1 MPPPAITKQQALA
14 ALAAAGQ
21 ASQDQDRDGLA
32 DLSMEELAAR
42 AGVSRA
48 TLYRLFGS
56 QQNLLQE
63 LGVEAPPMVRS
74 RILDTALDLVG
85 RHGLAE
91 LSMEELAARAGVSRA
106 TLYRLFPGKAAL
118 FAELVRR
125 FSPFEPIAA
134 VLETKGDR
142 PPAEVI
148 PAVAHVM
155 ATAMEGHIGLLL
167 QLLFE
172 FSRSRPGSHAGADF
186 QEDAANAMRTL
197 PLVAGYLAEQMAAGR
212 LRRMDPVLAV
222 QALAGPIV
230 MHLLMQAPAES
241 QSGPGRGVAL
251 PLEEAA
257 GLDPPRMQAL
267 LGTKAA
273 NLARLARAGFP
284 VPAGVVVT
292 SAAEADWDQTCA
304 RLLQAAA
311 ELAGRQDQRF
321 AVRSSATSEDLAG
334 ASFAGQYE
342 TVLDVG
348 LDQVPEAVRHVLDSA
363 ASARVSAY
371 RQAHSQ
377 AAVADPSGSGMAV
390 LVQVMVA
397 ADAAGVAFT
406 ANPVTGDRGE
416 VVVTAVRGLGER
428 LVAGEATGDQWVVR
442 DGQARCT
449 RAVEQAINADQARQV
464 AELARRVQAYF
475 ATPQDLEW
483 AITDTTGA
491 DVGLWLL
498 QARPMTALPDPVAW
512 TPPAA
517 GYWMRNLRLGEWL
530 PEPMTPLFADWL
542 LERIN
547 HGELQATREHV
558 GGALPFPH
566 AAINGWYYLATPPLS
581 PRAILAA
588 LVHGRGR
595 LVRFLRYAVLG
606 PSRDPVAADRHLLRR
621 LAEQWREELLPRYR
635 RLVQAGEQQAE
646 TASPERL
653 AGIIDQVGAMAGEQ
667 LWSLEVVGGAAWKME
682 GALASFYRQH
692 LAATVDASVQHLL
705 AGLPGAQPELPAHAV
720 QSLDW
725 AHPTAGELGW
735 RPPGPSD
742 RHRELAARRE
752 ALTAQ
757 CAAVL
762 ADRPQLQARFQA
774 LLEVAQR
781 YAIIREQQAR
791 NVTLGWPLLR
801 RCALRLGETL
811 HADGVIDQAED
822 VFFLTRAELDA
833 RAPLRDVVDRRR
845 GIWERQRRLLAPLTI
860 CRPPRLLARELLA
873 AVEAVRTI
881 GPAPEGA
888 IIGQPASPGRAT
900 GPVRIV
906 RRQEDFDA
914 FQAGEVLVAQ
924 ATTPAWTPLFARAV
938 AVVTD
943 SGTLAAHASLVA
955 REYGIPAVVGT
966 GDATARLHDGQV
978 VTVDG
983 GAGTIQPP
991 Q

>member
-1 MPPPAITKQQALA
+1 MTKQTPQAQPQPHRVRPDVLPPVVSLA
-14 ALAAAGQ
+14 
-21 ASQDQDRDGLA
+21 
-32 DLSMEELAAR
+32 
-42 AGVSRA
+42 
-48 TLYRLFGS
+48 
-56 QQNLLQE
+56 
-63 LGVEAPPMVRS
+63 
-74 RILDTALDLVG
+74 
-85 RHGLAE
+85 
-91 LSMEELAARAGVSRA
+91 
-106 TLYRLFPGKAAL
+106 
-118 FAELVRR
+118 
-125 FSPFEPIAA
+125 
-134 VLETKGDR
+134 
-142 PPAEVI
+142 
-148 PAVAHVM
+148 
-155 ATAMEGHIGLLL
+155 
-167 QLLFE
+167 
-172 FSRSRPGSHAGADF
+172 
-186 QEDAANAMRTL
+186 
-197 PLVAGYLAEQMAAGR
+197 
-212 LRRMDPVLAV
+212 
-222 QALAGPIV
+222 
-230 MHLLMQAPAES
+230 
-241 QSGPGRGVAL
+241 
-251 PLEEAA
+251 EAA
-257 GLDPPRMQAL
+257 GLDPARMQAL

-311 ELAGRQDQRF
+311 ELAGRQGQRF
-321 AVRSSATSEDLAG
+321 AVRSSAASEDLAG

-348 LDQVPEAVRHVLDSA
+348 LDQRPEAVRHVLDSA

-512 TPPAA
+512 TPPAP

-542 LERIN
+542 LERID

-588 LVHGRGR
+588 LAHGRGR

-720 QSLDW
+720 QSIDW

-742 RHRELAARRE
+742 RHRDLAARRE

-860 CRPPRLLARELLA
+860 GRPPRLLARELLA